1 MANEGTTPNWRS
13 IVDELN
19 EKISAADAVV
29 SEMKDSGTDMNEMAE
44 YVSALHLAK
53 ANMGIAYD
61 FACSALSASMS
72 SVPEMVLS
80 DGTKIEKRAAADRK
94 KWQHDNLAQNVA
106 SRSSDMAVDLE
117 TGEVVLTP
125 QDMMVKMLDYC
136 APSYWRVKELAKIG
150 INADKFCDVSE
161 SKESIIVRRAK

>member
-1 MANEGTTPNWRS
+1 MDNE
-13 IVDELN
+13 
-19 EKISAADAVV
+19 VV
-29 SEMKDSGTDMNEMAE
+29 SPDWRPLVEEIQTQINLIDRQIAAFDVADKDEVAE
-44 YVSALHLAK
+44 FVSALHALK
-53 ANMGIAYD
+53 ADMSVVYD
-61 FACSALSASMS
+61 SACAVLVRSMK

-80 DGTKIEKRAAADRK
+80 DGTKIEKRAASDRK
-94 KWQHDNLAQNVA
+94 KWQHDALAKNVA
-106 SRSSDMAVDLE
+106 SRIGDMAVDME